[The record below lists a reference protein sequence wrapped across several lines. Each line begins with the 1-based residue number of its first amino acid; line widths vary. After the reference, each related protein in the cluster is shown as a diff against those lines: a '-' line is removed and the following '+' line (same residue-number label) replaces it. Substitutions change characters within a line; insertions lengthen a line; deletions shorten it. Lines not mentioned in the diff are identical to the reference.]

1 MTIKAT
7 NQPIR
12 TLTRGMRRCPRCGLV
27 REARKTATL
36 CGSCIDTTTPAEQA
50 VWAA

>member
-7 NQPIR
+7 NRPIR
-12 TLTRGMRRCPRCGLV
+12 TLKNGDRRCVRCGLV
-27 REARKTATL
+27 RQARKTSAL
-36 CGSCIDTTTPAEQA
+36 CGDCILTTTPAEQA